1 MIFSENPWYNEPG
14 RERTENPKA
23 SDQYNKQIQRWT
35 VEHAILYWLN
45 SRLAQ
50 PEPPAAK
57 PRPGNPPVVQ
67 QGGSRLLQSFL
78 PTGSGGSKQA
88 APPYKPRSAIDHGPK
103 PTLPQL
109 PPADSKTFFNFL
121 SPPLASAEPGS
132 GIPTPPEPKMFH
144 WMDEIAADGQDVS
157 FDAKRLTPSD
167 GRTRLTI
174 FASTTQQALFVNEE
188 IPRASRPSATNTKPT
203 GGDDDQIW
211 GPVIRHHFRANGRSM
226 LSTFSRLNTYSGKG
240 KGREDALVKE
250 LEDALVRHGFL

>member
-1 MIFSENPWYNEPG
+1 MHFARATGAKTVSTYIAMIFSENPWYNEPG

-57 PRPGNPPVVQ
+57 PRPGNPPVQ

-109 PPADSKTFFNFL
+109 PLADSKTFFNFL

-157 FDAKRLTPSD
+157 FDAKRLRVV
-167 GRTRLTI
+167 GTRLTI
-174 FASTTQQALFVNEE
+174 FASMTAGFIRQRGDP
-188 IPRASRPSATNTKPT
+188 PRFAP
-203 GGDDDQIW
+203 
-211 GPVIRHHFRANGRSM
+211 IRHEYETDGR
-226 LSTFSRLNTYSGKG
+226 
-240 KGREDALVKE
+240 GRRPDMGPCHPTSLPRERPQHAEHV
-250 LEDALVRHGFL
+250 F